1 MPTGPIRVEGLR
13 ELQRAFRRA
22 DVDLRKELRVGLRAA
37 AEPVKTSAEQL
48 ALSQI
53 SHMTIPWSKMR
64 VGVTQREVYVAPK
77 NRGIKARG
85 NDPRRRPNLFDLLL
99 GRSLEPALAQNIGK
113 VEAELE
119 HVLDVVG
126 RDWERV

>member
-1 MPTGPIRVEGLR
+1 MPVDPIRVEGLR
-13 ELQRAFRRA
+13 DLQKAFRRA
-22 DVDLRKELRVGLRAA
+22 DADLRKELRAGLRRA

-48 ALSQI
+48 ALERI

-77 NRGIKARG
+77 QRGIKARG
-85 NDPRRRPNLFDLLL
+85 DDPRRRRNLFDLLL
-99 GRSLEPALAQNIGK
+99 GKSLEPALAQNIGK

-126 RDWERV
+126 HDWERV